1 MLKSKLIILFIP
13 VLLVGCTVTGPADD
27 GYERDNEWV
36 DNGRL
41 LSSDTK
47 TVYSSNKKQ
56 STEKAEV
63 NNDNADYTDYEQWL
77 QAKDK
82 NSKEYQKFKKW
93 KEFEEFQRWKAD
105 QKTQ

>member
-1 MLKSKLIILFIP
+1 M
-13 VLLVGCTVTGPADD
+13 TGPTDD

-41 LSSDTK
+41 LSNDTK

-56 STEKAEV
+56 SAEL
-63 NNDNADYTDYEQWL
+63 ADANTDYIAYQQWL

-82 NSKEYQKFKKW
+82 NSAEYQKFQKW
-93 KEFEEFQRWKAD
+93 KEFEEFQRWKAG
-105 QKTQ
+105 QKEQ